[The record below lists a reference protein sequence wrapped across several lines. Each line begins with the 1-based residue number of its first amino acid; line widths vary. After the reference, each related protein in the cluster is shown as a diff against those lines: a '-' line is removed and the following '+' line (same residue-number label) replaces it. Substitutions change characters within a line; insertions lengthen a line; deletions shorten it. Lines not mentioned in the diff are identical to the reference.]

1 MKVIVMGCG
10 RIGSQVSRLLS
21 EQGHEVTVIDH
32 DSNSDGRLG
41 PAFKGTIIKGL
52 GFDRNVLLQAGI
64 QEAEAFVAASQSDNA
79 NIVAARIAR
88 NIFHVPRVV
97 ARLYDP
103 RRAEIYQ
110 RLGLTTISSTNWG
123 AERIFQVLT
132 HVNIDVWNTFG
143 SGEIALVH
151 VELPPQLSGRSIMQL
166 NIPGEIM
173 VVSITRNDHAFI
185 PVSGTE
191 FQEGDMVHLVVLS
204 SAMDRLEELLGMEG
218 R

>member
-10 RIGSQVSRLLS
+10 RIGSRVSQLLS
-21 EQGHEVTVIDH
+21 DQGHEVTVIDH

-41 PAFKGTIIKGL
+41 PTFKGSIIKGL
-52 GFDRNVLLQAGI
+52 GFDRDILMQADI
-64 QEAEAFVAASQSDNA
+64 EKAEAFVAASQSDNA
-79 NIVAARIAR
+79 NIIAARIAR

-132 HVNIDVWNTFG
+132 HIDLDVWNTFG
-143 SGEIALVH
+143 SGEVALVH
-151 VELPPQLSGRSIMQL
+151 VELPPHLTGRSVMQL

-173 VVSITRNDHAFI
+173 VVSITRNDHAFV
-185 PVSGTE
+185 PASGTE
-191 FQEGDMVHLVVLS
+191 FHEGDIIHLVVLS

>member
-10 RIGSQVSRLLS
+10 RIGSQVSQLLS
-21 EQGHEVTVIDH
+21 DQGHEVTVIDH

-41 PAFKGTIIKGL
+41 PSFKGSIIKGL
-52 GFDRNVLLQAGI
+52 GFDRNILMQAGI
-64 QEAEAFVAASQSDNA
+64 ENVEAFVAASQSDNA

-132 HVNIDVWNTFG
+132 HSNIDVWNTFG
-143 SGEIALVH
+143 SGEVALVH
-151 VELPPQLSGRSIMQL
+151 VEVPPQISGRNVMHM
-166 NIPGEIM
+166 NVPGEVM

-185 PVSGTE
+185 PVTGTE
-191 FQEGDMVHLVVLS
+191 FHEGDLVHLVVLS